1 MSGARHMLSFPI
13 GTQRFN
19 FRVAAVI
26 IVDGHV
32 LICDEDDDGYS
43 MLPGGRV
50 EIGEPSA
57 LSLEREI
64 AEEIGLPGQVGAL
77 LLTSESFYGRNDEQ
91 FHELGYFYR
100 ASLPEDAR
108 PDGQSPWRV
117 THDEGAEHRF
127 HWVALDGD
135 GMERLNLKPAWLPEV
150 LRRLPETLTH
160 VVYDEREP
168 ENG

>member
-1 MSGARHMLSFPI
+1 MLSFSVH
-13 GTQRFN
+13 GQRFN

-26 IVDGHV
+26 IVDGLV

-50 EIGEPSA
+50 EMGEPSA

-64 AEEIGLPGQVGAL
+64 AEEIKLPGKVGAL
-77 LLTSESFYGRNDEQ
+77 LLTSESFYGREGEE
-91 FHELGYFYR
+91 FHEMGFFYR
-100 ASLPEDAR
+100 ANLPETAR
-108 PDGQSPWRV
+108 PNGQSPWLV
-117 THDEGAEHRF
+117 THDEGHEHRF

-150 LRRLPETLTH
+150 LRRMPETLTH
-160 VVYDEREP
+160 IVYDEREP
-168 ENG
+168 SIG